1 MLHLQLLSDRNDPN
15 NSSLSVAQGPEMS
28 AVISNYNKMAMALI
42 HYEVLHVH
50 AWLNAAREVPQY
62 LNTTLLVR
70 HENGKVQKKKFLLF
84 ILQTI
89 IDWMCGRSVILN
101 CCFQISVNL
110 DPVLPEVVAEARW
123 MIKLDVALPK
133 VIAQMLAREEDIKA
147 LNRR

>member
-15 NSSLSVAQGPEMS
+15 DSSLSVAQGPEMS

-70 HENGKVQKKKFLLF
+70 HENGKVQKKKNFYYLF
-84 ILQTI
+84 
-89 IDWMCGRSVILN
+89 CRRSLTGCVDDQL
-101 CCFQISVNL
+101 F
-110 DPVLPEVVAEARW
+110 
-123 MIKLDVALPK
+123 
-133 VIAQMLAREEDIKA
+133 
-147 LNRR
+147 